1 MLIAVLQCH
10 WMNISATNSAL
21 FFNASTM

>member
-1 MLIAVLQCH
+1 MLIAVLQYH
-10 WMNISATNSAL
+10 WMNISATHSAL